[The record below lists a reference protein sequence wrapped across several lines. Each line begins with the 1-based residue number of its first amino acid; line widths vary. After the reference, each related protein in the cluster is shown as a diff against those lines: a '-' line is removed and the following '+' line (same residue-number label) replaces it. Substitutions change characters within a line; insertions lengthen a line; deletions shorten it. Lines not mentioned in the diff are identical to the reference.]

1 MTPTSIL
8 KNEPLNK
15 YNSWRVG
22 GAADALFTPKNL
34 EDLKFF
40 LKKEQY
46 IKPLTFI
53 GLGSNI
59 LVRDGG
65 IRGTV
70 ITMHAALNEIQ
81 MTEDGI
87 YVEAGN
93 TCAKI
98 AKNLAKEHYVGEE
111 FFAGIPGTIGGA
123 LAMNAGCYGSE
134 TWNFVTKVNM
144 IDENGNVI
152 SRLKDDF
159 KISYRE
165 VIKPKTNEWFIG
177 VWFNFKKDMTANP
190 ANKIKEYLNHRK
202 NTQPLNWP
210 TAGSTFRN
218 PKDTFAAKLIE
229 ECGLKGFRVGNAE
242 VSDKHANFIINLGD
256 ACAADI
262 ENIIDHIE
270 SEVFQQKGIKLER
283 EVKILGDFIN

>member
-1 MTPTSIL
+1 MTNALIL
-8 KNEPLNK
+8 KNESLNK

-22 GAADALFTPKNL
+22 GVADALFAPKNL
-34 EDLKFF
+34 DDLKSF
-40 LKKEQY
+40 LKSEKY
-46 IKPLTFI
+46 LKPLTFI

-59 LVRDGG
+59 LIRDGG

-70 ITMHAALNEIQ
+70 IVTHATLNEIE
-81 MTEDGI
+81 MTHEGV
-87 YVEAGN
+87 YVACGN

-98 AKNLAKEHYVGEE
+98 AKNLAKEHYVGGE

-134 TWNFVTKVNM
+134 TWNYVTKVSM
-144 IDENGNVI
+144 INEQGNIVT
-152 SRLKDDF
+152 RQKNEF
-159 KISYRE
+159 GISYRE
-165 VIKPKTNEWFIG
+165 VVKPVLNEWFVG
-177 VWFNFKKDMTANP
+177 VWFNFEKNMTADP
-190 ANKIKEYLNHRK
+190 ESKIKEYLTHRK
-202 NTQPLNWP
+202 DTQPLNWP

-256 ACAADI
+256 ASAKDI
-262 ENIIDHIE
+262 ESIINHIE
-270 SEVFQQKGIKLER
+270 SEVLKKKGIKLEK
-283 EVKILGDFIN
+283 EVRILGDFLN

>member
-1 MTPTSIL
+1 MTSALIL
-8 KNEPLNK
+8 KNESLNK

-22 GAADALFTPKNL
+22 GTADALYTPRDL
-34 EDLKFF
+34 EDLKMF
-40 LKKEQY
+40 LKNENY
-46 IKPLTFI
+46 LKPLTFI

-70 ITMHAALNEIQ
+70 IVMHAALNNIQ
-81 MTEDGI
+81 FTEDGV
-87 YVEAGN
+87 YAEAGN
-93 TCAKI
+93 TCAKL

-134 TWNFVTKVNM
+134 TWNFVTKANM
-144 IDENGNVI
+144 IDAQGNII
-152 SRLKDDF
+152 SRLKEDF

-165 VIKPKTNEWFIG
+165 VVKPKNDEWFIG
-177 VWFNFKKDMTANP
+177 AWFNFKKDMSANP
-190 ANKIKEYLNHRK
+190 ENKIKEYLNHRK

-229 ECGLKGFRVGNAE
+229 ECGLKGFRIGNAE
-242 VSDKHANFIINLGD
+242 VSDKHANFIINLGN
-256 ACAADI
+256 ASAKDI
-262 ENIIDHIE
+262 ENIIDYIE
-270 SEVFQQKGIKLER
+270 SEVFKQKGIKLER
-283 EVKILGDFIN
+283 EVKILGDVLN

>member
-1 MTPTSIL
+1 MTSALIL
-8 KNEPLNK
+8 KNESLNK

-22 GAADALFTPKNL
+22 GTADALYTPKDL
-34 EDLKFF
+34 EDLKMF
-40 LKKEQY
+40 LKNENY
-46 IKPLTFI
+46 LKPLTFI

-70 ITMHAALNEIQ
+70 IVMHAALNNIQ
-81 MTEDGI
+81 FTEDGV
-87 YVEAGN
+87 YAEAGN
-93 TCAKI
+93 TCAKL

-144 IDENGNVI
+144 IDTQGNTI
-152 SRLKDDF
+152 SRLKEDF

-165 VIKPKTNEWFIG
+165 VVKPKNDEWFIG
-177 VWFNFKKDMTANP
+177 AWFNFEKDMSANP
-190 ANKIKEYLNHRK
+190 ENKIKEYLNHRK

-242 VSDKHANFIINLGD
+242 VSDKHANFIINLGN
-256 ACAADI
+256 ASAKDI
-262 ENIIDHIE
+262 ENIIDYVE
-270 SEVFQQKGIKLER
+270 SEVFKQKGIKLER
-283 EVKILGDFIN
+283 EIKILGDVLN

>member
-1 MTPTSIL
+1 MTSALIL
-8 KNEPLNK
+8 KNESLNK

-22 GAADALFTPKNL
+22 GTADALYTPKDL
-34 EDLKFF
+34 EDLKMF
-40 LKKEQY
+40 LKKENY
-46 IKPLTFI
+46 LKPLTFI

-70 ITMHAALNEIQ
+70 IVMHAALNNIQ
-81 MTEDGI
+81 FTEDGV
-87 YVEAGN
+87 YAEAGN
-93 TCAKI
+93 TCAKL

-134 TWNFVTKVNM
+134 TWNFVTKVHM
-144 IDENGNVI
+144 IDAQGNTV
-152 SRLKDDF
+152 SRLKEDF

-165 VIKPKTNEWFIG
+165 VVKPKNDEWFIG
-177 VWFNFKKDMTANP
+177 AWFNFEKDMSANP
-190 ANKIKEYLNHRK
+190 ENKIKEYLNHRK

-242 VSDKHANFIINLGD
+242 VSDKHANFIINLGN
-256 ACAADI
+256 ASAKDI
-262 ENIIDHIE
+262 ENIIDYVE
-270 SEVFQQKGIKLER
+270 SEVFKQKGIKLER
-283 EVKILGDFIN
+283 EVKILGDALN

>member
-1 MTPTSIL
+1 MKNVLIL
-8 KNEPLNK
+8 KNESLNK

-22 GAADALFTPKNL
+22 GTADALFSPKNL
-34 EDLKFF
+34 EDLKYF
-40 LKKEQY
+40 LKHESY
-46 IKPLTFI
+46 LKPLTFI

-70 ITMHAALNEIQ
+70 IVMHAALNEIQ
-81 MTEDGI
+81 MTDQGV
-87 YVEAGN
+87 YSEAGN

-98 AKNLAKEHYVGEE
+98 AKILAKEHYVEGE
-111 FFAGIPGTIGGA
+111 FFAGIPGTVGGA

-144 IDENGNVI
+144 IDEGGNIVT
-152 SRLKDDF
+152 RLKDEF

-165 VIKPKTNEWFIG
+165 VIKPNLKEWFVG
-177 VWFNFKKDMTANP
+177 AWFNFKKDMAADP
-190 ANKIKEYLNHRK
+190 ESKIKEYLNHRK

-229 ECGLKGFRVGNAE
+229 DCGLKGFRVGNAE

-256 ACAADI
+256 ASAKDI
-262 ENIIDHIE
+262 ENIIDYVE
-270 SEVFQQKGIKLER
+270 SEVFKRKGIKLER
-283 EVKILGDFIN
+283 EVKILGDFLS

>member
-1 MTPTSIL
+1 MISALIL
-8 KNEPLNK
+8 KNESLNK

-22 GAADALFTPKNL
+22 GSADTLFIPRNL
-34 EDLKFF
+34 DDLRNF
-40 LKKEQY
+40 LKNEAY
-46 IKPLTFI
+46 LKPLTFI

-70 ITMHAALNEIQ
+70 VVMHAALNEIQ
-81 MTEDGI
+81 ITNEGV
-87 YVEAGN
+87 YAEAGN

-98 AKNLAKEHYVGEE
+98 AKHLAKKHFIGEE
-111 FFAGIPGTIGGA
+111 FFAGIPGTVGGA

-134 TWNFVTKVNM
+134 TWNYVTKVNM
-144 IDENGNVI
+144 IDEVGNLVI
-152 SRLKDDF
+152 RSKDVF
-159 KISYRE
+159 GVSYRE
-165 VIKPKTNEWFIG
+165 VIKPNVNEWFVG
-177 VWFNFKKDMTANP
+177 AWFNFKKDMAADP
-190 ANKIKEYLNHRK
+190 ESKIKEYLSHRK

-242 VSDKHANFIINLGD
+242 VSDKHANFIVNLGN
-256 ACAADI
+256 ASAKDI
-262 ENIIDHIE
+262 ESIIDYVE
-270 SEVFQQKGIKLER
+270 SEVLNKKGVKLER
-283 EVKILGDFIN
+283 EVKILGDFLN

>member
-1 MTPTSIL
+1 MTSALIL
-8 KNEPLNK
+8 KNESLNK

-22 GAADALFTPKNL
+22 GTADALYTPKDL
-34 EDLKFF
+34 EDLKMF
-40 LKKEQY
+40 LKKENY
-46 IKPLTFI
+46 LKPLTFI

-70 ITMHAALNEIQ
+70 IVMHAALNNIQ
-81 MTEDGI
+81 FTEDGI
-87 YVEAGN
+87 YAEAGN
-93 TCAKI
+93 TCAKL

-144 IDENGNVI
+144 IDAQGNIV
-152 SRLKDDF
+152 SRLKEDF

-165 VIKPKTNEWFIG
+165 VVKPKNDEWFIG
-177 VWFNFKKDMTANP
+177 AWFNFEKDMSANP
-190 ANKIKEYLNHRK
+190 ENKIKEYLNHRK

-242 VSDKHANFIINLGD
+242 VSDKHANFIINLGN
-256 ACAADI
+256 ASAKDI
-262 ENIIDHIE
+262 ENIIDYVE
-270 SEVFQQKGIKLER
+270 SEVFKQKGIKLER
-283 EVKILGDFIN
+283 EIKILGDVLN

>member
-1 MTPTSIL
+1 MTSALIL
-8 KNEPLNK
+8 KNESLNK

-22 GAADALFTPKNL
+22 GTADALYTPKDL
-34 EDLKFF
+34 EDLKMF
-40 LKKEQY
+40 LKKENY
-46 IKPLTFI
+46 LKPLTFI

-70 ITMHAALNEIQ
+70 IVMHAALNNIQ
-81 MTEDGI
+81 FTEDGV
-87 YVEAGN
+87 YAEAGN
-93 TCAKI
+93 TCAKL

-144 IDENGNVI
+144 IDAQGNIV
-152 SRLKDDF
+152 SRLKEDF

-165 VIKPKTNEWFIG
+165 VVKPKNDEWFIG
-177 VWFNFKKDMTANP
+177 AWFNFEKDMSANP
-190 ANKIKEYLNHRK
+190 ENKIKEYLNHRK

-242 VSDKHANFIINLGD
+242 VSDKHANFIINLGN
-256 ACAADI
+256 ASAKDI
-262 ENIIDHIE
+262 ENIIDYVE
-270 SEVFQQKGIKLER
+270 SEVFKQKGIKLER
-283 EVKILGDFIN
+283 EVKILGDALN

>member
-1 MTPTSIL
+1 MTSALIL
-8 KNEPLNK
+8 KNESLNK

-22 GAADALFTPKNL
+22 GTADALYTPKDL
-34 EDLKFF
+34 EDLKMF
-40 LKKEQY
+40 LKNENY
-46 IKPLTFI
+46 LKPLTFI

-70 ITMHAALNEIQ
+70 IVMHAALNNIQ
-81 MTEDGI
+81 FTEDGV
-87 YVEAGN
+87 YAEAGN
-93 TCAKI
+93 TCAKL

-144 IDENGNVI
+144 IDTQGNTI
-152 SRLKDDF
+152 SRLKEDF

-165 VIKPKTNEWFIG
+165 VVKPKNDEWFIG
-177 VWFNFKKDMTANP
+177 AWFNFKKDMSANP
-190 ANKIKEYLNHRK
+190 ENKIKEYLNHRK

-242 VSDKHANFIINLGD
+242 VSDKHANFIINLGN
-256 ACAADI
+256 ASAKDI
-262 ENIIDHIE
+262 ENIIDYVE
-270 SEVFQQKGIKLER
+270 SEVFKQKGIKLER
-283 EVKILGDFIN
+283 EIKILGDVLN

>member
-1 MTPTSIL
+1 MKNALIL
-8 KNEPLNK
+8 KNESLNK

-22 GAADALFTPKNL
+22 GTADALFSPKNL

-40 LKKEQY
+40 LKHESY
-46 IKPLTFI
+46 VKPLTFI

-70 ITMHAALNEIQ
+70 IIMHAALNKIQ
-81 MTEDGI
+81 MTNNGMYAES
-87 YVEAGN
+87 GN

-98 AKNLAKEHYVGEE
+98 AKNLAKEHYVGGE
-111 FFAGIPGTIGGA
+111 FFAGIPGTVGGA
-123 LAMNAGCYGSE
+123 LAMNSGCYGSE

-144 IDENGNVI
+144 IDEGGIIVT
-152 SRLKDDF
+152 RLKDEF

-165 VIKPKTNEWFIG
+165 VIKPNSKEWFVG
-177 VWFNFKKDMTANP
+177 ALFNFKKDMSADP
-190 ANKIKEYLNHRK
+190 ESKIKEYLNHRK

-229 ECGLKGFRVGNAE
+229 DCGLKGFRVGNAE

-256 ACAADI
+256 ASAQDI
-262 ENIIDHIE
+262 ENIIDYVE
-270 SEVFQQKGIKLER
+270 SEVLKRKGIKLER
-283 EVKILGDFIN
+283 EIKILGEFLN

>member
-1 MTPTSIL
+1 MTSALIL
-8 KNEPLNK
+8 KNESLNK

-22 GAADALFTPKNL
+22 GTADALYTPKDL
-34 EDLKFF
+34 EDLKMF
-40 LKKEQY
+40 LKNENY
-46 IKPLTFI
+46 LKPLTFI

-70 ITMHAALNEIQ
+70 IVMHAALNNIQ
-81 MTEDGI
+81 FTEDGV
-87 YVEAGN
+87 YAEAGN
-93 TCAKI
+93 TCAKL

-144 IDENGNVI
+144 IDTQGNTV
-152 SRLKDDF
+152 SRLKEDF

-165 VIKPKTNEWFIG
+165 VVKPKNDEWFIG
-177 VWFNFKKDMTANP
+177 AWFNFEKDMSANP
-190 ANKIKEYLNHRK
+190 ENKIKEYLNHRK

-242 VSDKHANFIINLGD
+242 VSDKHANFIINLGN
-256 ACAADI
+256 ASAKDI
-262 ENIIDHIE
+262 ENIIDYVE
-270 SEVFQQKGIKLER
+270 SEVFKQKGIKLER
-283 EVKILGDFIN
+283 EIKILGDVLN

>member
-1 MTPTSIL
+1 MTSTLIL

-22 GAADALFTPKNL
+22 GSADALFMPRNL
-34 EDLKFF
+34 EDLKIF
-40 LKKEQY
+40 LKHGIY
-46 IKPLTFI
+46 LKPLTFI

-70 ITMHAALNEIQ
+70 VLMHAALNEIQ
-81 MTEDGI
+81 ITDEGV
-87 YVEAGN
+87 YAEAGN

-98 AKNLAKEHYVGEE
+98 AKHLAKEHYVGEE
-111 FFAGIPGTIGGA
+111 FFAGIPGTVGGA

-134 TWNFVTKVNM
+134 TWNYVTKVNM
-144 IDENGNVI
+144 IDEAGHLITRAKNE
-152 SRLKDDF
+152 F
-159 KISYRE
+159 CISYRE
-165 VIKPKTNEWFIG
+165 VIKPNLNEWFVG
-177 VWFNFKKDMTANP
+177 AWFNFKKDMTANP
-190 ANKIKEYLNHRK
+190 ENKIKEYLNHRK

-229 ECGLKGFRVGNAE
+229 ECGLKGYREGNAE
-242 VSDKHANFIINLGD
+242 VSDKHANFIVNLGN
-256 ACAADI
+256 ASAKDI
-262 ENIIDHIE
+262 ESIIDYVE
-270 SEVFQQKGIKLER
+270 SEVLKRKGVKLER
-283 EVKILGDFIN
+283 EVKILGDFLN

>member
-1 MTPTSIL
+1 MTSALIL
-8 KNEPLNK
+8 KNESLNK

-22 GAADALFTPKNL
+22 GTADALYTPKDL
-34 EDLKFF
+34 EDLKMF
-40 LKKEQY
+40 LKNENY
-46 IKPLTFI
+46 LKPLTFI

-70 ITMHAALNEIQ
+70 IVMHAALNNIQ
-81 MTEDGI
+81 FTEDGV
-87 YVEAGN
+87 YAEAGN
-93 TCAKI
+93 TCAKL

-144 IDENGNVI
+144 IDAQGNIV
-152 SRLKDDF
+152 SRLKEDF

-165 VIKPKTNEWFIG
+165 VVKPKNDEWFIG
-177 VWFNFKKDMTANP
+177 AWFNFEKDMSANP
-190 ANKIKEYLNHRK
+190 ENKIKEYLNHRK

-242 VSDKHANFIINLGD
+242 VSDKHANFIINLGN
-256 ACAADI
+256 ASAKDI
-262 ENIIDHIE
+262 ENIIDYVE
-270 SEVFQQKGIKLER
+270 SEVFKQKGIKLER
-283 EVKILGDFIN
+283 EVKILGDALN

>member
-1 MTPTSIL
+1 MTSALIL
-8 KNEPLNK
+8 KNESLNK

-22 GAADALFTPKNL
+22 GTADALYTPKDL
-34 EDLKFF
+34 EDLKMF
-40 LKKEQY
+40 LKKENY
-46 IKPLTFI
+46 LKPLTFI

-70 ITMHAALNEIQ
+70 IVMHAALNNIQ
-81 MTEDGI
+81 FTEDGV
-87 YVEAGN
+87 YAEAGN
-93 TCAKI
+93 TCAKL

-144 IDENGNVI
+144 IDAQGNIV
-152 SRLKDDF
+152 SRLKEDF

-165 VIKPKTNEWFIG
+165 VVKPKNDEWFIG
-177 VWFNFKKDMTANP
+177 AWFNFEKDMSANP
-190 ANKIKEYLNHRK
+190 ENKIKEYLNHRK

-229 ECGLKGFRVGNAE
+229 DCGLKGFRVGNAE

-256 ACAADI
+256 ASAKDI
-262 ENIIDHIE
+262 EDIIDYVE
-270 SEVFQQKGIKLER
+270 SEVFKQKGIKLER
-283 EVKILGDFIN
+283 EIKILGDALN

>member
-1 MTPTSIL
+1 MTSALIL
-8 KNEPLNK
+8 KNESLNK

-22 GAADALFTPKNL
+22 GTADALYTPKDL
-34 EDLKFF
+34 EDLKMF
-40 LKKEQY
+40 LKNENY
-46 IKPLTFI
+46 LKPLTFI

-70 ITMHAALNEIQ
+70 IVMHAALNNIQ
-81 MTEDGI
+81 FTEDGV
-87 YVEAGN
+87 YAEAGN
-93 TCAKI
+93 TCAKL

-144 IDENGNVI
+144 IDTQGNTV
-152 SRLKDDF
+152 SRLKEDF

-165 VIKPKTNEWFIG
+165 VVKPKNDEWFIG
-177 VWFNFKKDMTANP
+177 AWFNFEKDMSANP
-190 ANKIKEYLNHRK
+190 ENKIKEYLNHRK

-242 VSDKHANFIINLGD
+242 VSDKHANFIINLGN
-256 ACAADI
+256 ASAKDI
-262 ENIIDHIE
+262 ENIIDYVE
-270 SEVFQQKGIKLER
+270 SEVFKQKGIKLER
-283 EVKILGDFIN
+283 EVKILGDALN